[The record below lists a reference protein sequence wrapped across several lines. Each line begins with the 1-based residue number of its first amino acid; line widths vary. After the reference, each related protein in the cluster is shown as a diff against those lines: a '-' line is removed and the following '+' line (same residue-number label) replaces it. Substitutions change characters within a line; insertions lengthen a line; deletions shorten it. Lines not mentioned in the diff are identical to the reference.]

1 MIHDGKKIYQHI
13 IHIMLHLQLKLGY
26 LVVLCF
32 CSKPA
37 DPAPLLEALP
47 SPEKHVPETTTPQN
61 VGDEE
66 VKLLLTNTP
75 YNDKALN
82 PPTLP
87 VLLSPR
93 IVPQLAE
100 MAQRLVGAGLH
111 QQCLKTY
118 R

>member
-1 MIHDGKKIYQHI
+1 MIHR
-13 IHIMLHLQLKLGY
+13 MLHLQLEFLF
-26 LVVLCF
+26 CAF

-37 DPAPLLEALP
+37 DPGPLMETLP
-47 SPEKHVPETTTPQN
+47 SPEKHVPETATPLN
-61 VGDEE
+61 GGGEE

-75 YNDKALN
+75 HNDKALN
-82 PPTLP
+82 PTDLP

-93 IVPQLAE
+93 VVPQLAE

-111 QQCLKTY
+111 QECLKIY